1 MLRVGVLLAL
11 LLGAV
16 MLTTPAGAAPPVCGD
31 RSTVLKSL
39 STKYSEQPVAAGV
52 ASNGGVIEILKGPD
66 GKTWSILFTYP
77 DGPSCL
83 IATGEA
89 WQEIAYTLN
98 GPKA

>member
-1 MLRVGVLLAL
+1 MLRVGILLAL

-16 MLTTPAGAAPPVCGD
+16 WLTTPAHAAPPVCRD
-31 RSTVLKSL
+31 RVTVLKSL
-39 STKYSEQPVAAGV
+39 SNKYSEQPVAAGV
-52 ASNGGVIEILKGPD
+52 ASNGGVIEVLKGPD

-89 WQEIAYTLN
+89 WQEIAFAVS